1 MLALT
6 TQSVFA
12 RLQSVKAPFEVF
24 TSVETKQ
31 AETIGSTASSSALSS
46 AVCPEQKKSFTAATG
61 GRTSVS
67 RPNGKLVYTFSYK
80 HKGEAS
86 GEVPRL
92 SVKQLESTQD
102 ESIRE
107 VAVEQA
113 GTLGRL
119 LPSTE
124 RLEIRKLKV
133 SGTIN
138 GDDVLVLRE
147 MAGRNSDDEETEGK
161 LEELDLSDIVLADG
175 GSPYYS
181 TTRGNYYT
189 ATSNDVDDNEEN
201 FYCTDLSYAFC
212 NTHLK
217 KVLWPNT
224 MWEVGDAA
232 LNRCYELESFT
243 LGSETNEIK
252 SGAFEYCTALSN
264 IELTPKILY
273 LDARAFANS
282 GLTEIS
288 IPKEIETIANQVFYK
303 CEALKKI
310 DFSDGVKEIKEAAF
324 SYCSALKEIHLSKVL
339 TKIGKEA
346 FSGCIYNH
354 RTTKTNQKYPSVNL

>member
-31 AETIGSTASSSALSS
+31 AETIGSTASSSALSP
-46 AVCPEQKKSFTAATG
+46 AVCSEQKKSFTAAKG
-61 GRTSVS
+61 GRTFVS

-113 GTLGRL
+113 GTLGLL

-181 TTRGNYYT
+181 TT
-189 ATSNDVDDNEEN
+189 S
-201 FYCTDLSYAFC
+201 DL
-212 NTHLK
+212 
-217 KVLWPNT
+217 
-224 MWEVGDAA
+224 
-232 LNRCYELESFT
+232 
-243 LGSETNEIK
+243 
-252 SGAFEYCTALSN
+252 
-264 IELTPKILY
+264 
-273 LDARAFANS
+273 
-282 GLTEIS
+282 
-288 IPKEIETIANQVFYK
+288 Q
-303 CEALKKI
+303 
-310 DFSDGVKEIKEAAF
+310 
-324 SYCSALKEIHLSKVL
+324 
-339 TKIGKEA
+339 
-346 FSGCIYNH
+346 
-354 RTTKTNQKYPSVNL
+354 